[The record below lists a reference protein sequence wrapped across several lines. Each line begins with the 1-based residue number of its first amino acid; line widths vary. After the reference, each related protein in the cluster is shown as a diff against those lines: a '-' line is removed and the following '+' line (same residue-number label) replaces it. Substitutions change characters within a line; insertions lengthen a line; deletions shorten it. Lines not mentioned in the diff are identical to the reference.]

1 MCKYKMQMTL
11 KRCKQYVLIFL
22 RGSFLT
28 NNFFPFR
35 SFELGGEKKT
45 KGAALTFVSLLN
57 VLQFSLH
64 AEWLPST
71 FSEHPMHYARLTF
84 CSSTSPTKYD
94 MHTQFKNLFRPS
106 KLLVNLCPAPPME
119 TLIHISWLSTFYVR
133 IEYELLFQLHG
144 QLPEPGPRL
153 LVIIEIICCWTQHLL
168 SLGGCD
174 NDN

>member
-1 MCKYKMQMTL
+1 MGYL
-11 KRCKQYVLIFL
+11 L
-22 RGSFLT
+22 LT
-28 NNFFPFR
+28 IFFPFR

-57 VLQFSLH
+57 VLQLSLH

-133 IEYELLFQLHG
+133 IEYELFVSIARPTARAWASATRYH
-144 QLPEPGPRL
+144 RDNL
-153 LVIIEIICCWTQHLL
+153 LLDPAPIVSRWV
-168 SLGGCD
+168 
-174 NDN
+174 